1 MSSTILI
8 VDDESAGRDT
18 LEAIL
23 EGQGYTLEM
32 AENGQQA
39 IEKAR
44 NLLPDVILLD
54 VMMPGMTG
62 FEVCKSLR
70 DDPSLAE
77 IPIIIVTALDDHE
90 SLMQGLGLGADD
102 FITKPFDRIELRAR
116 LYGITQLNR
125 FRKLVEERSR
135 VESARNELSAA
146 YDSTIKGWSRS
157 MEMRDRETE
166 GHTERVTEITLQLA
180 REMGLPEAELVHVQR
195 GAMLHDMGKL
205 SIPDSILLK
214 PKTTDE
220 EWKVMR
226 QHPQLAY
233 DMLNLVGISAAGTG
247 YPLCHHEKWD
257 GNGLSTK
264 GSEIPLMATPSRWLM
279 CGCVSVQPPLPQ
291 SDDREVAQSIWWR
304 KPETLRSAGESV
316 LEMLDRDD
324 AIPL

>member
-70 DDPSLAE
+70 NDPSLAE

-102 FITKPFDRIELRAR
+102 FITKPFDR
-116 LYGITQLNR
+116 Y
-125 FRKLVEERSR
+125 
-135 VESARNELSAA
+135 
-146 YDSTIKGWSRS
+146 
-157 MEMRDRETE
+157 
-166 GHTERVTEITLQLA
+166 
-180 REMGLPEAELVHVQR
+180 
-195 GAMLHDMGKL
+195 
-205 SIPDSILLK
+205 
-214 PKTTDE
+214 
-220 EWKVMR
+220 
-226 QHPQLAY
+226 
-233 DMLNLVGISAAGTG
+233 
-247 YPLCHHEKWD
+247 
-257 GNGLSTK
+257 
-264 GSEIPLMATPSRWLM
+264 
-279 CGCVSVQPPLPQ
+279 
-291 SDDREVAQSIWWR
+291 
-304 KPETLRSAGESV
+304 
-316 LEMLDRDD
+316 
-324 AIPL
+324 